1 MEKDFTRFIG
11 VDLGGG
17 KGKNTALAV
26 LERTRDGITVTQ
38 LSPKAKEAP
47 LYDAALVSALLSRTE
62 NTVICVDAPLT
73 LPPCLRCTEP
83 VCPGQDA
90 CVDAEV
96 LTMRAFATPEPGS
109 GRDHRRGKPLVTPYT
124 QRATDLYLRSRGIRA
139 RETLGQAMGPLAA
152 RAAHLVRAL
161 GQHFHLNHNLIE
173 VFPRATIELL
183 GFREPYRKRVDRRI
197 DILAALPDLSFGPGV
212 WREQCRQSDHIFDA
226 VVCAYTGY
234 LRSRDGWKISPAGG
248 DPVDPQGWIWV
259 PPGPAQVP
267 GAPPN
272 PTNIGKEKNPVS
284 PSDAER
290 LRLR

>member
-26 LERTRDGITVTQ
+26 LERTRDGVTVTQ

-109 GRDHRRGKPLVTPYT
+109 GRDHRRGKPWSRPTPSEPRISICAVAVFG
-124 QRATDLYLRSRGIRA
+124 RAKPWARPWGRWPRGQP
-139 RETLGQAMGPLAA
+139 TWC
-152 RAAHLVRAL
+152 AL
-161 GQHFHLNHNLIE
+161 W
-173 VFPRATIELL
+173 AS
-183 GFREPYRKRVDRRI
+183 
-197 DILAALPDLSFGPGV
+197 AS
-212 WREQCRQSDHIFDA
+212 
-226 VVCAYTGY
+226 
-234 LRSRDGWKISPAGG
+234 IS
-248 DPVDPQGWIWV
+248 
-259 PPGPAQVP
+259 
-267 GAPPN
+267 
-272 PTNIGKEKNPVS
+272 TTT
-284 PSDAER
+284 
-290 LRLR
+290 